1 MFNRCLDFEN
11 ADMEIY
17 EICAIAVLCA
27 IVGAVVG
34 KTVGGIAVAIKLGG
48 LCLTLGAVIVLLGE
62 VVDGISGI
70 DIGGSMGRYTE
81 IMLKGLGISVLCRIC
96 SDVCRDCGENTVA
109 AAVESAGRLTMVV
122 LALPIASELV
132 EYAVELIEKNW

>member
-1 MFNRCLDFEN
+1 M
-11 ADMEIY
+11 
-17 EICAIAVLCA
+17 
-27 IVGAVVG
+27 
-34 KTVGGIAVAIKLGG
+34 AVAIKLGG

-122 LALPIASELV
+122 LPLPLASELV